1 MAREG
6 IDVERSTL
14 ADWVGQ
20 VSRLLTPLADAIG
33 KHVKQASHLHADD
46 TTAPTLSPGKGRT
59 QVGRYWTYVRDGRA
73 WNEQAINRI
82 DELFPWNID
91 LDDKSSLQA
100 I

>member
-20 VSRLLTPLADAIG
+20 VSRLLTPLADAID

-46 TTAPTLSPGKGRT
+46 TTAPHFPQEKVALKSGVIGRMFEMDVHGT
-59 QVGRYWTYVRDGRA
+59 SKPSIALMSCSRGIST
-73 WNEQAINRI
+73 
-82 DELFPWNID
+82 
-91 LDDKSSLQA
+91 
-100 I
+100 